1 MRPLIII
8 GGGGHA
14 AVLAETARAAGFEVA
29 GYAAPEP
36 GGRSFAPYLG
46 PDEGLEARCAPGR
59 FDLVIG
65 VGSIAPT
72 LRRGDLF
79 RGFAG
84 RGYGFATIIHPAAT
98 VAASARVGSGAQVMA
113 GCVLQTGVT
122 IGDNVIVNT
131 RASIDHDS
139 VVGAHSHIAPGAI
152 LCGGV
157 TVGAA
162 AHVGPGAVLIQNCR
176 VPDMGFVRA
185 GEVVSHA

>member
-29 GYAAPEP
+29 GYAAPEA
-36 GGRSFAPYLG
+36 GARNIAPYLG
-46 PDEGLEARCAPGR
+46 TDDDLERSLSPGQ

-65 VGSIAPT
+65 VGSITPT
-72 LRRGDLF
+72 SRRGDLF
-79 RGFAG
+79 RAFAG
-84 RGYGFATIIHPAAT
+84 RGHGFATIIHPHAI
-98 VAASARVGSGAQVMA
+98 VASSACVGRGAQLMA
-113 GCVLQTGVT
+113 GCVLQTNVT

-139 VVGAHSHIAPGAI
+139 VVGAHTHIAPGAT

-157 TVGAA
+157 AVGEA
-162 AHVGPGAVLIQNCR
+162 AHVGPGAVLIQNCK
-176 VPDMGFVRA
+176 VPNMGFVRA